1 MYGSQFV
8 GDVAVDGIKR
18 GIRTTSEVP
27 TIDRTVGIRNR
38 VFTGDPIF
46 PKTT

>member
-8 GDVAVDGIKR
+8 GDVAADGLKQ
-18 GIRTTSEVP
+18 GIRTTPKVT
-27 TIDRTVGIRNR
+27 TIDRTVGIQNR